1 MGYKGVQDILWMSV
15 MHGPKRSGDNPLTR
29 YVHGCVHI
37 MRILQGSN
45 EAIKSTFYV
54 PKMNIKK
61 AVKMVCLDIMSR
73 RNQIKETWTA
83 FGQNVQTEERG
94 DCLNDMKTEIL
105 RVRMTPEEKAALN
118 KQASLHHKT
127 MSEYIRSVAK
137 CPPDVTRD
145 EFESSIV
152 RMIYEINKIGV
163 NINQI
168 AKKYNEHNYVEPSEE
183 LLCKLDEV
191 YGMMK
196 HTIRIMKGDRNVAH
210 Y

>member
-1 MGYKGVQDILWMSV
+1 MGYKGY
-15 MHGPKRSGDNPLTR
+15 PLTR
-29 YVHGCVHI
+29 YVHGCVHSL
-37 MRILQGSN
+37 RILQGSN
-45 EAIKSTFYV
+45 EEIKSTFYV

-118 KQASLHHKT
+118 RQASLHHKT

>member
-1 MGYKGVQDILWMSV
+1 MGNSL
-15 MHGPKRSGDNPLTR
+15 L
-29 YVHGCVHI
+29 
-37 MRILQGSN
+37 
-45 EAIKSTFYV
+45 
-54 PKMNIKK
+54 
-61 AVKMVCLDIMSR
+61 AVRGINHKYIV
-73 RNQIKETWTA
+73 
-83 FGQNVQTEERG
+83 VERG

-183 LLCKLDEV
+183 LLCELDEV

>member
-1 MGYKGVQDILWMSV
+1 MYILWSLDA
-15 MHGPKRSGDNPLTR
+15 HQKRLKIAKNQAKTVR
-29 YVHGCVHI
+29 
-37 MRILQGSN
+37 
-45 EAIKSTFYV
+45 
-54 PKMNIKK
+54 
-61 AVKMVCLDIMSR
+61 LDKMSR
-73 RNQIKETWTA
+73 RDEVRQDKKFM
-83 FGQNVQTEERG
+83 FGQNVQTERG
-94 DCLNDMKTEIL
+94 EIVNDMKTEML
-105 RVRMTPEEKAALN
+105 RVRMTPEEKAALHR
-118 KQASLHHKT
+118 QASLHRKS

-145 EFESSIV
+145 EFDASIV

-196 HTIRIMKGDRNVAH
+196 HTIRIMKGDHNVAH

>member
-1 MGYKGVQDILWMSV
+1 
-15 MHGPKRSGDNPLTR
+15 MHGPKRSGDESLTR

-45 EAIKSTFYV
+45 EEIKSTFYV
-54 PKMNIKK
+54 LKMNIKK

>member
-1 MGYKGVQDILWMSV
+1 MYILWSLDA
-15 MHGPKRSGDNPLTR
+15 HQKRLKTAKYQAKTVR
-29 YVHGCVHI
+29 
-37 MRILQGSN
+37 
-45 EAIKSTFYV
+45 
-54 PKMNIKK
+54 
-61 AVKMVCLDIMSR
+61 LDKMSR
-73 RNQIKETWTA
+73 RDEVRQDKKFT
-83 FGQNVQTEERG
+83 FGHFVQTGRG
-94 DCLNDMKTEIL
+94 EIVNDMKTEML
-105 RVRMTPEEKAALN
+105 RVRMTPEEKAALHR
-118 KQASLHHKT
+118 QASLHRKT

-145 EFESSIV
+145 GFESSIV

-196 HTIRIMKGDRNVAH
+196 HTIRIMKGGKDVTD

>member
-1 MGYKGVQDILWMSV
+1 
-15 MHGPKRSGDNPLTR
+15 MHGPKRSGDESLTR
-29 YVHGCVHI
+29 YVHGCVHSL
-37 MRILQGSN
+37 RILQGSN
-45 EAIKSTFYV
+45 EEIKSTFYV

-118 KQASLHHKT
+118 RQASLHHKT

>member
-1 MGYKGVQDILWMSV
+1 MKIKIRT
-15 MHGPKRSGDNPLTR
+15 KRIIAGMLALF
-29 YVHGCVHI
+29 
-37 MRILQGSN
+37 MLFGS
-45 EAIKSTFYV
+45 
-54 PKMNIKK
+54 
-61 AVKMVCLDIMSR
+61 
-73 RNQIKETWTA
+73 
-83 FGQNVQTEERG
+83 
-94 DCLNDMKTEIL
+94 
-105 RVRMTPEEKAALN
+105 
-118 KQASLHHKT
+118 

-145 EFESSIV
+145 EFETSIV

>member
-1 MGYKGVQDILWMSV
+1 
-15 MHGPKRSGDNPLTR
+15 
-29 YVHGCVHI
+29 

-83 FGQNVQTEERG
+83 FGQNVQAEERG

-105 RVRMTPEEKAALN
+105 RVRMTSEEKAALN

>member
-1 MGYKGVQDILWMSV
+1 MFRHY
-15 MHGPKRSGDNPLTR
+15 
-29 YVHGCVHI
+29 
-37 MRILQGSN
+37 
-45 EAIKSTFYV
+45 
-54 PKMNIKK
+54 
-61 AVKMVCLDIMSR
+61 
-73 RNQIKETWTA
+73 
-83 FGQNVQTEERG
+83 VQTEERG

-145 EFESSIV
+145 EFEFSIV

-168 AKKYNEHNYVEPSEE
+168 AKKYNEHNYVEPRAD
-183 LLCKLDEV
+183 LLEKLDEV

-196 HTIRIMKGDRNVAH
+196 STIRLMKGA
-210 Y
+210 